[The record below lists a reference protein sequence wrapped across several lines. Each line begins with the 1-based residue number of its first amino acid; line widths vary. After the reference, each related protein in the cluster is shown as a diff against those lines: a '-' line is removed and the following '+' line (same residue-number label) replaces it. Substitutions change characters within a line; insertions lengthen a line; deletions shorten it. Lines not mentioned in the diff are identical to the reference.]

1 METPAGRPGPTS
13 LQAAF
18 TRWLAADG
26 WTVKTYPADQWLD
39 VYAERGRERL
49 LAEVKGKTSEPGIDA
64 DIAYGQLLRRMPANE
79 DLTARFALVVPDW
92 PRSVRAAARVPA
104 RVRALLRVTLY
115 AVDDAG
121 TVRIVED

>member
-1 METPAGRPGPTS
+1 MS
-13 LQAAF
+13 LLEADVQAAF
-18 TRWLAADG
+18 TRWLTADG

-49 LAEVKGKTSEPGIDA
+49 LAEVKGKTSDPGIDA
-64 DIAYGQLLRRMPANE
+64 DIAYGQLLRRRPANE
-79 DLTARFALVVPDW
+79 DLTVRFALVVPDW

-104 RVRALLRVTLY
+104 RLRALLRVTLY

-121 TVRIVED
+121 TVRNV